1 MEPELTCQGAPKLLL
16 RGTRCSRLL
25 PPPPRPTPP
34 CTTHRLNVPRPPAA
48 GGAKRDWLTGESV
61 FGRLAGGHV
70 VSVSLGHARR
80 LLDAQCA
87 VLAAAG
93 AAIPFEVAVGVNGMV
108 WVQAAAG
115 ECRLK
120 VDAAL
125 PVYAPQP
132 RAR

>member
-1 MEPELTCQGAPKLLL
+1 M
-16 RGTRCSRLL
+16 
-25 PPPPRPTPP
+25 
-34 CTTHRLNVPRPPAA
+34 
-48 GGAKRDWLTGESV
+48 TGESV